1 MALKWETEELEIL
14 KKREVIIF
22 SENIKREDLNDS
34 ELPTDI
40 HLIEYRIGTTLFC
53 DAVRCYKKVP
63 IFDVYF
69 DKLKL
74 LGGEIISITN
84 GYGKIK
90 PNLYQK
96 EKAK

>member
-1 MALKWETEELEIL
+1 MTLKWETEELETL
-14 KKREVIIF
+14 KQREVIIF
-22 SENIKREDLNDS
+22 SANIKREELNDS

-40 HLIEYRIGTTLFC
+40 HLVEYRIGETLYC

-69 DKLKL
+69 DKLKR
-74 LGGEIISITN
+74 LGGTLISITN

-90 PNLYQK
+90 PNLFQV
-96 EKAK
+96 AK